1 MYMKKYKL
9 AVGCVMPY
17 SNAPEIVDGAALGD
31 NTTLKFLKIAGN
43 ISTDLLNQVK
53 IYGSNYSK

>member
-31 NTTLKFLKIAGN
+31 NTPYIKIP
-43 ISTDLLNQVK
+43 
-53 IYGSNYSK
+53 

>member
-1 MYMKKYKL
+1 
-9 AVGCVMPY
+9 MPY

>member
-1 MYMKKYKL
+1 MKKDKL

-31 NTTLKFLKIAGN
+31 NTPYIKNSEFFFK
-43 ISTDLLNQVK
+43 
-53 IYGSNYSK
+53 